1 MSSDH
6 GSHRTGNAI
15 FLCIVLTG
23 VWLYLAYTLHTDWSL
38 GGNSWRQG
46 DWLIHGLAEP
56 VRRGPFGTALLTLA
70 DGLRMNPLALLIAL
84 QALIVTL
91 IFGVVGA
98 ATFRLGV
105 PDKLLL
111 VLLSPAFFV
120 VFWFNDVQ
128 GAMRKEILAYLAFV
142 PLIVAAGWRQG
153 SWWAIGL
160 AILIHGGAVFAHE
173 GNVFFLPF
181 LWVALW
187 LAMPRHVSLVARLTV
202 LALPALLAL
211 GAGIYAMA
219 HTQVT
224 DTTRICMLLVKR
236 GLDASI
242 CDGAIAY
249 LSTSTD
255 EVGMHPG
262 RFLTTQ
268 FHSFLLIYAACLLS
282 VRLLFQSSDRPQTL
296 FFVALVSGAAFLP
309 LYIVAGD
316 YGRWLNFHLTA
327 LVLVL
332 LVYFL
337 ITRPVWLFKPLAR
350 FDFFCVLALCLMVGV
365 SHSPGEFIDGFLVNL
380 ARGVAAAL

>member
-1 MSSDH
+1 MSSDQ
-6 GSHRTGNAI
+6 STNRNGNVI

-23 VWLYLAYTLHTDWSL
+23 VWLYLAYTLHSDWSL

-70 DGLRMNPLALLIAL
+70 DSLRVNPLDMLIAL

-91 IFGVVGA
+91 IFGAVGLA
-98 ATFRLGV
+98 AFKLGA
-105 PDKLLL
+105 PDRLLL
-111 VLLSPAFFV
+111 LLLSPAFFI

-128 GAMRKEILAYLAFV
+128 GAIRKETLAYLAFV
-142 PLIVAAGWRQG
+142 PLIIAAGWRQG

-160 AILIHGGAVFAHE
+160 AILIYGGAVFAHE

-187 LAMPRHVSLVARLTV
+187 LVMPSHIRPVTRLIF
-202 LALPALLAL
+202 LALPGMLAL

-224 DTTRICMLLVKR
+224 DTTPTCMLLVKR

-255 EVGMHPG
+255 EVGMHLG

-268 FHSFLLIYAACLLS
+268 FHSFLLIYAACLLP
-282 VRLLFQSSDRPQTL
+282 VRLLFQSSDRSQTL
-296 FFVALVSGAAFLP
+296 SFIALVSGAAFLP

-337 ITRPVWLFKPLAR
+337 VKRPIWLFQPLAR
-350 FDFFCVLALCLMVGV
+350 FDFFCVLALSLMIGV
-365 SHSPGEFIDGFLVNL
+365 SHSPGDFIDGFLVNL
-380 ARGVAAAL
+380 VRGVASAR